1 MPAPHWQWEGAL
13 WCPWHAGPGD
23 VSGNGPASLGGQS
36 AHTTFSHDLDDI
48 PRRLGHPFGEPPDLP
63 ARRTMTPPTARRTL
77 GIEPFYV
84 MEIVKEAQ
92 RLSEAGRSIVHL
104 SIGEPDFT
112 APPPVQAAAR
122 QAIDAGLTQ
131 YTPALGT
138 DALREAIAADYARRF
153 QLAVDPQRVVV
164 TAGASGALLLALAAL
179 LERDRTLLM
188 PDPSYPCNR
197 HFAAVL
203 EGSAQLL
210 PCGPGTRFQPTAA
223 MVDAAWGGQT
233 AGVLLASPSNPTGT
247 SIELPVLAEIADR
260 VRARSGFLIVDE
272 IYQGLSYDHAPSTV
286 LSLGEDVLALASFS
300 KYFSMTGW
308 RLGWLVAPRGLVP
321 ALEKLAQNLFI
332 CPSAIAQHAALACF
346 STEALA
352 IYEERRE
359 EFRRRRDFLV
369 PALRRLG
376 FDVPVVPD
384 GAFYVYAGVSRFAAD
399 SWDFSFDLLRETGV
413 CVVPGRDFGA
423 AETARY
429 VRLSYANKQEKLE
442 EAVDRMQRHLR
453 RL

>member
-1 MPAPHWQWEGAL
+1 MTRLA
-13 WCPWHAGPGD
+13 
-23 VSGNGPASLGGQS
+23 AS
-36 AHTTFSHDLDDI
+36 
-48 PRRLGHPFGEPPDLP
+48 
-63 ARRTMTPPTARRTL
+63 RTL

-92 RLSEAGRSIVHL
+92 RLAAAGRSIVHL

-122 QAIDAGLTQ
+122 EAIDAGMTR

-138 DALREAIAADYARRF
+138 DALREAIAADYARRY

-197 HFAAVL
+197 HFAALL
-203 EGSAQLL
+203 EGRAQLL
-210 PCGPGTRFQPTAA
+210 PCGPETRFQPTAA
-223 MVDAAWGGQT
+223 MIEASWDGQT

-247 SIELPVLAEIADR
+247 SIEQPVLAAIANC

-272 IYQGLSYDHAPSTV
+272 IYQGLSYDRAPATA
-286 LSLGEDVLALASFS
+286 LSLGDDVLALASFS

-308 RLGWLVAPRGLVP
+308 RLGWLVAPRSLVP
-321 ALEKLAQNLFI
+321 TLEKLAQNLFI

-346 STEALA
+346 SPEALA
-352 IYEERRE
+352 VYEVRRK
-359 EFRRRRDFLV
+359 EFQRRRDYLV

-376 FDVPVVPD
+376 FDVPVIPD
-384 GAFYVYAGVSRFAAD
+384 GAFYIYAGTSRFAAD
-399 SWDFSFDLLRETGV
+399 SWEFAFELLRETGV
-413 CVVPGRDFGA
+413 CVVPGRDFGRA
-423 AETARY
+423 QTSRY
-429 VRLSYANKQEKLE
+429 VRLSYANGLELLE
-442 EAVDRMQRHLR
+442 EAVSRMEKYLR
-453 RL
+453 